1 MEQRFAFDLSRGR
14 VDVSTSSNHMFA
26 DVLHFIAEMHP
37 TTSVDEIVLIT
48 LLNFDL
54 RPLLTAKRLYSIETM
69 KLTLT
74 SLSLVLSLATALV
87 IPQHGIKSSTVVL
100 HSKVN
105 SMWAFD
111 VYGRED
117 GQLPSQEIMY
127 AEGDPWYFNPRSG
140 LGQSDFYPR
149 VGFFDNE

>member
-1 MEQRFAFDLSRGR
+1 MFRLVRIACSLTSFISSLKCIQQLLSMRFQID
-14 VDVSTSSNHMFA
+14 
-26 DVLHFIAEMHP
+26 
-37 TTSVDEIVLIT
+37 LIT
-48 LLNFDL
+48 LLNLDL
-54 RPLLTAKRLYSIETM
+54 TPLLTTKRLYSIETM
-69 KLTLT
+69 KLTLA
-74 SLSLVLSLATALV
+74 SLALGLSLATAFV
-87 IPQHGIKSSTVVL
+87 IPQHGVKSSTVVL

-127 AEGDPWYFNPRSG
+127 VEGDPWYFNPRSG

-149 VGFFDNE
+149 VGFFYNY